1 MKWRRL
7 IVLSIKDNKDN
18 YLVVSDAWLYLKEG
32 DEYDEG
38 VNIEWENYQEKLNQ
52 QAVLAGLFTCTLCC
66 F

>member
-18 YLVVSDAWLYLKEG
+18 YSVVSDAWLYLKEG

-38 VNIEWENYQEKLNQ
+38 VNIEWENYQEKLDQ
-52 QAVLAGLFTCTLCC
+52 QDVVAGLFTSTLCC